1 MDALEAIGREDVLGL
16 IKRYIAGIGL
26 SMVPVYLVADEN
38 AVLEPERMLAT
49 GIASILVPMFKLHE
63 IYFQYVLRPTLEALK
78 KQIGVKVGK
87 TEYLS
92 ADYSLVVALLIN
104 GAVTAISARI
114 MEEEGLAP
122 KVLGALGGIVA
133 TTTTWKLVS
142 ITLEKEQNL
151 FADIFPPK

>member
-78 KQIGVKVGK
+78 KQIGVEVNS